1 MEKHLLT
8 TLLFSFMTSTLC
20 FAQDTP
26 ITEVEGE
33 PTTYTR
39 EGKAYYPKKYG
50 DDNYIYEGNQGG
62 PMTVVFGTDR
72 QVYFQDPVY
81 GYTHGTYVK
90 GTLSEDGKTI
100 TVSLPQVLYN
110 NDGID
115 IVLAVGKF
123 DEDQKVFK
131 QDKSITEVIYDVTK
145 NEETQ
150 TLSLRLTDKMT
161 PLGNFWSDYGDFAGR
176 GEWSTVLTKYIEKT
190 ETIEVTEE
198 EKEQLVTVDHP
209 LGGAFWQGETYKFLN
224 DTKISVATTK
234 EESDTILVQG
244 MVPMLPEVWAKGLKK
259 DGVVTFPVQLL
270 TVIDDQKYFLAGLSG
285 DGLNLSPFALV
296 YDEVHNSY
304 TAESKLIV
312 NNSDINYN
320 GSTVLGEY
328 TGIYVGE
335 RPALVQLPEGYD
347 PANIMEM
354 PYEATYNNGQGKTK
368 TAGIVNV
375 LFHGEDIYIQGL
387 IKNTPEGWLKGQ
399 FNQTQ
404 EDVFFPLGQYMGY
417 DAFGNIYAVGDQL
430 DQKDLPSVNV
440 DDPAAIRLAY
450 DSENKSFKLMN
461 NMYASHQA
469 YEINRDD
476 IIYAGMTINEG
487 DMWVAAKQ
495 GYENGTAVTAI
506 NIATS
511 TAQFSQADN
520 STNAPKYYNSGQAV
534 RMYAG
539 NTITITSTNKTIGKV
554 AFIFD
559 TSDMKKPVK
568 FEGKEGT
575 FTLTDSI
582 GIWTG
587 DATEV
592 TFFVPNESDNQAR
605 IKRII
610 VFGFDYST
618 TTVTLPEDDFIV
630 MSYQLK
636 ATIVGDNILVND
648 EEIDN
653 TINVGKHGNDF
664 YFQGLSK
671 DIPEAWVKGTLSENK
686 VTIPNWL
693 LGTYL
698 AYGIYEYEQIF
709 GGAVFNYDP
718 ETETFTADS
727 YMTKVPSQD
736 DAYDTEYTQISITKI
751 DTGISSMSSDNEN
764 VQYFDLQGHMVQPSA
779 KGLVIQKTLKNDGTT
794 ITKKVI
800 RR

>member
-1 MEKHLLT
+1 
-8 TLLFSFMTSTLC
+8 MTSTLC
-20 FAQDTP
+20 FAQDAP

-62 PMTVVFGTDR
+62 SMTIVFGADR
-72 QVYFQDPVY
+72 QVYLQDPVY

-100 TVSLPQVLYN
+100 TVVLPQVLYEYDN
-110 NDGID
+110 SGID
-115 IVLAVGKF
+115 VILAVGKF
-123 DEDQKVFK
+123 DEDQKIFK
-131 QDKSITEVIYDVTK
+131 RDETITKVIYDIIE
-145 NEETQ
+145 NEESQ

-161 PLGNFWSDYGDFAGR
+161 PLGNFWSDNDEFAGR

-190 ETIEVTEE
+190 ETTEVSQE
-198 EKEQLVTVDHP
+198 EKEQLVTEDHP
-209 LGGAFWQGETYKFLN
+209 LGGAFWQEGTCKFL
-224 DTKISVATTK
+224 DDAKIWVATK
-234 EESDTILVQG
+234 EGSDTILVQG
-244 MVPMLPEVWAKGLKK
+244 LVPMLPEVWAKGLKK

-270 TVIDDQKYFLAGLSG
+270 TVIDNQKYFLAGLSG

-296 YDEVHNSY
+296 YDEVHKSY

-320 GSTVLGEY
+320 GSTILGEY

-354 PYEATYNNGQGKTK
+354 PYEATYNNGQGKRETV
-368 TAGIVNV
+368 GVVNV

-417 DAFGNIYAVGDQL
+417 DAFGNVYAVGDQL
-430 DQKDLPSVNV
+430 DQKDLPWFNV
-440 DDPAAIRLAY
+440 DDPAAIHLSY
-450 DSENKSFKLMN
+450 DSESNSFKLMN
-461 NMYASHQA
+461 NMYASHKA

-495 GYENGTAVTAI
+495 DYKNETAVTDI
-506 NIATS
+506 NFGIVSA
-511 TAQFSQADN
+511 AFSKADN
-520 STNAPKYYNSGQAV
+520 NSNAPKYYDKGQAV
-534 RMYAG
+534 LMYAG
-539 NTITITSTNKTIGKV
+539 NTITISSTKKAIGTV

-559 TSDMKKPVK
+559 TSDKNKPVK
-568 FEGKEGT
+568 FKGKEGT

-592 TFFVPNESDNQAR
+592 TFYVPNESDNQAR

-618 TTVTLPEDDFIV
+618 TTVTLPEKDFTV

-636 ATIVGDNILVND
+636 ATIVGDNILAND

-671 DIPEAWVKGTLSENK
+671 EIPEAWVKGTLSENK

-698 AYGIYEYEQIF
+698 AYGISEYEQIF
-709 GGAVFNYDP
+709 GGAVFNYNP

-727 YMTKVPSQD
+727 YMTKVPSQGETL
-736 DAYDTEYTQISITKI
+736 DTEYTQISITKI

-764 VQYFDLQGHMVQPSA
+764 VQFFDLQGHMVQPSA

-794 ITKKVI
+794 ITKKVT